1 MRNSKSCQKRLS
13 PPKMLE
19 PLKERFSRPL
29 LLHELSKPVKEKE
42 EGERSDKLK
51 ISVQEVSG
59 SHENG

>member
-19 PLKERFSRPL
+19 PLKELFPCALS
-29 LLHELSKPVKEKE
+29 LHELSEPVREKE
-42 EGERSDKLK
+42 EGERSDKMK